1 MVNRILIRIKVVQ
14 IVYSYLVNKDKSIDT
29 SEKELFFSLE
39 KAYELYHRLL
49 LLMIELTDAQNKRIE
64 NARFKYTATAAD
76 KNPDTRL
83 INNRFIAQLRENKM
97 LKEYVDR
104 QSVSWVNEPDFI
116 RILLDRLLASD
127 LYKTYLTSE
136 EDSYA
141 VDQDFWKKAFK
152 HIIVENEDL
161 SEILEAQSLYWNDD
175 LETISTFVLKTIKR
189 FDQSKGAEQELLPMF
204 KDDEDAEFAKM
215 LFRKTLMNVDVNK
228 ALIDQHTKNW
238 EIDRVAFM
246 DIVIMLVAIAEIK
259 SFPTIPVKVTL
270 NEYIEIATP
279 RKTRP
284 KPIRCAARRGQARE
298 DASYPSAFE
307 KAIPSH

>member
-1 MVNRILIRIKVVQ
+1 MVNRILIRIKVAQ

-49 LLMIELTDAQNKRIE
+49 LLMIELTDAQSKRIE

-83 INNRFIAQLRENKM
+83 VNNRFIAQLRENKM

-104 QSVSWVNEPDFI
+104 QSVSWVNEPDFV

-127 LYKTYLTSE
+127 LYKTYLASE

-152 HIIVENEDL
+152 HIIVEDEDL

-270 NEYIEIATP
+270 NEYIEIAKSYSTI
-279 RKTRP
+279 KSGHF
-284 KPIRCAARRGQARE
+284 INGIL
-298 DASYPSAFE
+298 DAVASQLKKDGFLVG
-307 KAIPSH
+307 KV

>member
-64 NARFKYTATAAD
+64 NARFKYPATAAD

-270 NEYIEIATP
+270 NEYIEIAKAYSTI
-279 RKTRP
+279 KSGHF
-284 KPIRCAARRGQARE
+284 INGIL
-298 DASYPSAFE
+298 DAIASQLKKDGSLVG
-307 KAIPSH
+307 KV

>member
-189 FDQSKGAEQELLPMF
+189 FDQSKGAEVQELLPMF

-270 NEYIEIATP
+270 NEYIEIAKAYSTI
-279 RKTRP
+279 KSGHF
-284 KPIRCAARRGQARE
+284 INGIL
-298 DASYPSAFE
+298 DAIASQLKKDGSLVG
-307 KAIPSH
+307 KV

>member
-97 LKEYVDR
+97 LKEYLDR

-246 DIVIMLVAIAEIK
+246 DIVIMIVALAEIT
-259 SFPTIPVKVTL
+259 SFPSIPLQVSF
-270 NEYIEIATP
+270 NEYIEIAKAYSTI
-279 RKTRP
+279 KSGHF
-284 KPIRCAARRGQARE
+284 INGIL
-298 DASYPSAFE
+298 DAIASQLKKDGSLVG
-307 KAIPSH
+307 KV

>member
-29 SEKELFFSLE
+29 SEKKLFFSLE

-49 LLMIELTDAQNKRIE
+49 LLMIELTDAQSKRIE

-83 INNRFIAQLRENKM
+83 VNNRFIAQLRENKM

-104 QSVSWVNEPDFI
+104 QSVSWVNEPDFV

-127 LYKTYLTSE
+127 LYKTYLASE

-152 HIIVENEDL
+152 HIIVEDEDL

-246 DIVIMLVAIAEIK
+246 DIVIMLVANAKIK

-270 NEYIEIATP
+270 NEYIEIAKSYSTI
-279 RKTRP
+279 KSGHF
-284 KPIRCAARRGQARE
+284 INGIL
-298 DASYPSAFE
+298 DAVASQLKKDGFLVG
-307 KAIPSH
+307 KV

>member
-1 MVNRILIRIKVVQ
+1 M
-14 IVYSYLVNKDKSIDT
+14 VNKDKSIDT

-49 LLMIELTDAQNKRIE
+49 LLLIELTDAQNKRIE

-270 NEYIEIATP
+270 NEYIEIAKAYSTI
-279 RKTRP
+279 KSGHF
-284 KPIRCAARRGQARE
+284 INGIL
-298 DASYPSAFE
+298 DAIASQLKKDGSLVG
-307 KAIPSH
+307 KV

>member
-14 IVYSYLVNKDKSIDT
+14 IVYSYLVNIDKSIDT

-64 NARFKYTATAAD
+64 NACFKYTATAAD

-270 NEYIEIATP
+270 NEYIEIAKAYSTI
-279 RKTRP
+279 KSGHF
-284 KPIRCAARRGQARE
+284 INGIL
-298 DASYPSAFE
+298 DAIASQLKKDGSLVG
-307 KAIPSH
+307 KV

>member
-49 LLMIELTDAQNKRIE
+49 LLMIELTDAQSKRIE

-83 INNRFIAQLRENKM
+83 VNNRFIAQLRENKM

-104 QSVSWVNEPDFI
+104 QSVSWVNEPDFV

-127 LYKTYLTSE
+127 LYKTYLASE

-141 VDQDFWKKAFK
+141 VDQDFWEKAFK
-152 HIIVENEDL
+152 HIIVEDEDL

-270 NEYIEIATP
+270 NEYIEIAKSYSTI
-279 RKTRP
+279 KSGHF
-284 KPIRCAARRGQARE
+284 INGIL
-298 DASYPSAFE
+298 DAVASQLKKDGFLVG
-307 KAIPSH
+307 KV

>member
-97 LKEYVDR
+97 LKEYVNR

-270 NEYIEIATP
+270 NEYIEIAKAYSTI
-279 RKTRP
+279 KSGHF
-284 KPIRCAARRGQARE
+284 INGIL
-298 DASYPSAFE
+298 DAIASQLKKDGSLVG
-307 KAIPSH
+307 KV

>member
-270 NEYIEIATP
+270 NEYIEIAKAYSTI
-279 RKTRP
+279 KSGHF
-284 KPIRCAARRGQARE
+284 INGIL
-298 DASYPSAFE
+298 DAFASQLKKDGSLVG
-307 KAIPSH
+307 KV

>member
-270 NEYIEIATP
+270 NEYIEIAKAYSTI
-279 RKTRP
+279 KSGHF
-284 KPIRCAARRGQARE
+284 INGIL
-298 DASYPSAFE
+298 DAIASKLKKDGSLVG
-307 KAIPSH
+307 KV

>member
-116 RILLDRLLASD
+116 RILLDHLLASD

-270 NEYIEIATP
+270 NEYIEIAKAYSTI
-279 RKTRP
+279 KSGHF
-284 KPIRCAARRGQARE
+284 INGIL
-298 DASYPSAFE
+298 DAIASQLKKDGSLVG
-307 KAIPSH
+307 KV

>member
-14 IVYSYLVNKDKSIDT
+14 IVYSYLVKKDKSIDT

-270 NEYIEIATP
+270 NEYIEIAKAYSTI
-279 RKTRP
+279 KSGHF
-284 KPIRCAARRGQARE
+284 INGIL
-298 DASYPSAFE
+298 DAIASQLKKDGSLVG
-307 KAIPSH
+307 KV

>member
-76 KNPDTRL
+76 KNPDRRL

-270 NEYIEIATP
+270 NEYIEIAKAYSTI
-279 RKTRP
+279 KSGHF
-284 KPIRCAARRGQARE
+284 INGIL
-298 DASYPSAFE
+298 DAIASQLKKDGSLVG
-307 KAIPSH
+307 KV

>member
-49 LLMIELTDAQNKRIE
+49 LLMIELTDAQSKRIE

-83 INNRFIAQLRENKM
+83 VNNRFIAQLRENKM

-116 RILLDRLLASD
+116 RILLDRILASD
-127 LYKTYLTSE
+127 FYKTYLASE

-141 VDQDFWKKAFK
+141 VDQDFWKKVFK
-152 HIIVENEDL
+152 HIIVDDEDL

-175 LETISTFVLKTIKR
+175 METISTFVLKTVKR
-189 FDQSKGAEQELLPMF
+189 FDQSKGPEQELLPMF

-259 SFPTIPVKVTL
+259 SFSTIPVKVTL
-270 NEYIEIATP
+270 NEYIEIAKAYSTI
-279 RKTRP
+279 KSGHF
-284 KPIRCAARRGQARE
+284 INGIL
-298 DASYPSAFE
+298 DAIASQLKKDGSLVG
-307 KAIPSH
+307 KV

>member
-270 NEYIEIATP
+270 NEYIEIAKAYSTI
-279 RKTRP
+279 KSGHF
-284 KPIRCAARRGQARE
+284 INGIL
-298 DASYPSAFE
+298 DAIASQLKKDGPLVG
-307 KAIPSH
+307 KV

>member
-29 SEKELFFSLE
+29 SEIELFFSLE

-270 NEYIEIATP
+270 NEYIEIAKAYSTI
-279 RKTRP
+279 KSGHF
-284 KPIRCAARRGQARE
+284 INGIL
-298 DASYPSAFE
+298 DAIASQLKKDGSLVG
-307 KAIPSH
+307 KV

>member
-270 NEYIEIATP
+270 NEYIEIAKAYST
-279 RKTRP
+279 K
-284 KPIRCAARRGQARE
+284 KSGHFINGIL
-298 DASYPSAFE
+298 DAIASQLKKDGSLVG
-307 KAIPSH
+307 KV

>member
-270 NEYIEIATP
+270 NEYIEIAKGYSTI
-279 RKTRP
+279 KSGHF
-284 KPIRCAARRGQARE
+284 INGIL
-298 DASYPSAFE
+298 DAIASQLKKDGSLVG
-307 KAIPSH
+307 KV

>member
-270 NEYIEIATP
+270 NEYIERAKAYSTIKSGHFINGILDAIASQL
-279 RKTRP
+279 K
-284 KPIRCAARRGQARE
+284 KDG
-298 DASYPSAFE
+298 SLVG
-307 KAIPSH
+307 KV

>member
-141 VDQDFWKKAFK
+141 VDQDFWKKAFN

-270 NEYIEIATP
+270 NEYIEIAKAYSTI
-279 RKTRP
+279 KSGHF
-284 KPIRCAARRGQARE
+284 INGIL
-298 DASYPSAFE
+298 DAIASQLKKDGSLVG
-307 KAIPSH
+307 KV

>member
-49 LLMIELTDAQNKRIE
+49 LLMIELTDAQSKRIE

-83 INNRFIAQLRENKM
+83 VNNRFIAQLRENKM

-104 QSVSWVNEPDFI
+104 QSVSWVNEPDFV

-127 LYKTYLTSE
+127 LYKTYLASE

-152 HIIVENEDL
+152 HIIVEDEDL

-259 SFPTIPVKVTL
+259 PFPTIPVKVTL
-270 NEYIEIATP
+270 NEYIEIAKSYSTI
-279 RKTRP
+279 KSGHF
-284 KPIRCAARRGQARE
+284 INGIL
-298 DASYPSAFE
+298 DAVASQLKKDGFLVG
-307 KAIPSH
+307 KV

>member
-1 MVNRILIRIKVVQ
+1 MLNRILIRIKVVQ

-270 NEYIEIATP
+270 NEYIEIAKGYSTI
-279 RKTRP
+279 KSGHF
-284 KPIRCAARRGQARE
+284 INGIL
-298 DASYPSAFE
+298 DAIASQLKKDGSLVG
-307 KAIPSH
+307 KV

>member
-189 FDQSKGAEQELLPMF
+189 FDQSKGAEQELLTMF

-270 NEYIEIATP
+270 NEYIEIAKAYSTI
-279 RKTRP
+279 KSGHF
-284 KPIRCAARRGQARE
+284 INGIL
-298 DASYPSAFE
+298 DAIASQLKKDGSLVG
-307 KAIPSH
+307 KV

>member
-270 NEYIEIATP
+270 NEYIEIAKAYSTI
-279 RKTRP
+279 KSGHF
-284 KPIRCAARRGQARE
+284 INGILVAI
-298 DASYPSAFE
+298 ASQLKKDGSLVG
-307 KAIPSH
+307 KV

>member
-49 LLMIELTDAQNKRIE
+49 LLMIELTDAQSKRIE

-83 INNRFIAQLRENKM
+83 VNNRFIAQLRENKM

-270 NEYIEIATP
+270 NEYIEIAKAYSTI
-279 RKTRP
+279 KSGHF
-284 KPIRCAARRGQARE
+284 INGIL
-298 DASYPSAFE
+298 DAIASQLKKDGSLVG
-307 KAIPSH
+307 KV

>member
-270 NEYIEIATP
+270 NEYIEIAKAYSTI
-279 RKTRP
+279 KSGHF
-284 KPIRCAARRGQARE
+284 INGIL
-298 DASYPSAFE
+298 DAIASQLKKDGSLFG
-307 KAIPSH
+307 KV

>member
-49 LLMIELTDAQNKRIE
+49 LLMIELTDAQSKRIE

-83 INNRFIAQLRENKM
+83 VNNRFIAQLRENKM

-270 NEYIEIATP
+270 NEYIEIAKAYSTI
-279 RKTRP
+279 KSGHF
-284 KPIRCAARRGQARE
+284 INGSL
-298 DASYPSAFE
+298 DAIASQLKKDGSLVG
-307 KAIPSH
+307 KV

>member
-64 NARFKYTATAAD
+64 NARFKYMATAAD

-270 NEYIEIATP
+270 NEYIEIAKAYSTI
-279 RKTRP
+279 KSGHF
-284 KPIRCAARRGQARE
+284 INGIL
-298 DASYPSAFE
+298 DAIASQLKKDGSLVG
-307 KAIPSH
+307 KV

>member
-141 VDQDFWKKAFK
+141 VDHDFWKKAFK

-270 NEYIEIATP
+270 NEYIEIAKAYSTI
-279 RKTRP
+279 KSGHF
-284 KPIRCAARRGQARE
+284 INGIL
-298 DASYPSAFE
+298 DAIASQLKKDGSLVG
-307 KAIPSH
+307 KV

>member
-246 DIVIMLVAIAEIK
+246 DSVIMLVAIAEIK

-270 NEYIEIATP
+270 NEYIEIAKSYSTI
-279 RKTRP
+279 KSGHF
-284 KPIRCAARRGQARE
+284 INGIL
-298 DASYPSAFE
+298 DAVASQLKKDGFLVG
-307 KAIPSH
+307 KV

>member
-14 IVYSYLVNKDKSIDT
+14 IVYSYLVNIDKSIDT

-49 LLMIELTDAQNKRIE
+49 LLMIELTDAPNKRIE

-270 NEYIEIATP
+270 NEYIEIAKAYSTI
-279 RKTRP
+279 KSGHF
-284 KPIRCAARRGQARE
+284 INGIL
-298 DASYPSAFE
+298 DAIASQLKKDGSLVG
-307 KAIPSH
+307 KV

>member
-136 EDSYA
+136 ENSYA

-270 NEYIEIATP
+270 NEYIEIAKAYSTI
-279 RKTRP
+279 KSGHF
-284 KPIRCAARRGQARE
+284 INGIL
-298 DASYPSAFE
+298 DAIASQLKKDGSLVG
-307 KAIPSH
+307 KV

>member
-270 NEYIEIATP
+270 NEYIEIAKSYSTI
-279 RKTRP
+279 KSGHF
-284 KPIRCAARRGQARE
+284 INGIL
-298 DASYPSAFE
+298 DAVASQLKKDGFFSG
-307 KAIPSH
+307 

>member
-49 LLMIELTDAQNKRIE
+49 LLMIELTDAQSKRIE

-83 INNRFIAQLRENKM
+83 VNNRFIAQLRENKM

-116 RILLDRLLASD
+116 RILLDRILASD
-127 LYKTYLTSE
+127 FYKTYLASE

-141 VDQDFWKKAFK
+141 VDQNFWKKVFK
-152 HIIVENEDL
+152 HIIVDDEDL

-175 LETISTFVLKTIKR
+175 METISTFVLKTVKR
-189 FDQSKGAEQELLPMF
+189 FDQSKGPEQELLPMF

-215 LFRKTLMNVDVNK
+215 LFRKTLMNVDANK

-246 DIVIMLVAIAEIK
+246 DIVIMLVAITEIK

-270 NEYIEIATP
+270 NEYIEIAKSYSTI
-279 RKTRP
+279 KSGHF
-284 KPIRCAARRGQARE
+284 INGIL
-298 DASYPSAFE
+298 DAVASQLKKDGSLVG
-307 KAIPSH
+307 KV

>member
-270 NEYIEIATP
+270 NEYIEIA
-279 RKTRP
+279 
-284 KPIRCAARRGQARE
+284 
-298 DASYPSAFE
+298 
-307 KAIPSH
+307 KAYSTIKSGHL